1 MLRLTLMGPWG
12 TPLAF
17 RLVRL
22 EQPSWVYNSLTWG
35 VMIFELC
42 MPFALIIPRVGGYA
56 MIVGCIFH
64 VGIAAL
70 LNIPEFMNCVA
81 AYVLFVH
88 PRRVRA

>member
-1 MLRLTLMGPWG
+1 MGPWR

-17 RLVRL
+17 WLFRL
-22 EQPSWVYNSLTWG
+22 ELPSGFYDGLTWS

-42 MPFALIIPRVGGYA
+42 MPFVLIIPRVRGYA
-56 MIVGCIFH
+56 MILGCIFH

-88 PRRVRA
+88 PGRVRAWFR